1 MTVVLL
7 IVLALIGVP
16 LFAVIAI
23 GAFAGFIDLEL
34 SLMLVPMEFQRI
46 GDLPVLIALPM
57 FTFAGV
63 LLAESRTPQRLVDFT
78 HAALGWLPG
87 GLAILGLVMFSLMT
101 AFTGASG
108 ITVIAL
114 GSLMLPALIQ
124 AGYERRFALGMVT
137 TGSSLGVLFAPSL
150 PLILYAVVAQQVA
163 PGEGIGVNDLFL
175 AGILPGL
182 LMIVLLAAWS
192 MWQQRSIE
200 TPQTST
206 RPTSPLSVWEAGR
219 RIIWELPLPF
229 VVLGGIYSGWLL
241 VAEAAVVTAVWVL
254 ITLVLLRREIAFR
267 RLPAI
272 ISEAMMLVGAILI
285 ILGMSLA
292 STNAMIDA
300 QIPQKLLAWVTPL
313 IDSKFVFLML
323 INLVLLVAGM
333 VLDIFAALVILA
345 PLIIPIALAFG
356 VDPVHL
362 GIIFLANLQIGY
374 CTPPVGINLFLASHR
389 FGDDIL
395 KVYRATL
402 PFLGLLLIALLLITW
417 FPGLSLWLGSLAA

>member
-1 MTVVLL
+1 MIAIVLL
-7 IVLALIGVP
+7 LLAIIGVP

-23 GAFAGFIDLEL
+23 GAFAGFSNLEL

-46 GDLPVLIALPM
+46 GDLPILVALPM

-78 HAALGWLPG
+78 QSALGWLPG
-87 GLAILGLVMFSLMT
+87 GLAILALVMFSLMT

-124 AGYERRFALGMVT
+124 AGYQRQFALGLVT

-163 PGEGIGVNDLFL
+163 PGQGIGVNDLFL
-175 AGILPGL
+175 AGLLPGL

-192 MWQQRSIE
+192 MWQGKQQGVFAISDDEADRV
-200 TPQTST
+200 
-206 RPTSPLSVWEAGR
+206 PLGIATK
-219 RIIWELPLPF
+219 RIAWELPLPF

-254 ITLVLLRREIAFR
+254 VTLVFIRREISFQY
-267 RLPAI
+267 LPKVI
-272 ISEAMMLVGAILI
+272 GEAMMLVGAILI

-313 IDSKFVFLML
+313 IDSKIVFLLL
-323 INLVLLVAGM
+323 INLILLVAGM
-333 VLDIFAALVILA
+333 VLDIFAALIILA

-374 CTPPVGINLFLASHR
+374 CTPPVGVNLFLASHR

-402 PFLGLLLIALLLITW
+402 PFLFLLLIALLIITW
-417 FPGLSLWLGSLAA
+417 FPALSLWLPGR

>member
-1 MTVVLL
+1 MIAFLL
-7 IVLALIGVP
+7 ILLALVGVP
-16 LFAVIAI
+16 LFAVIGLGAI
-23 GAFAGFIDLEL
+23 LGYIDVEL
-34 SLMLVPMEFQRI
+34 DPVLVAMEFQRI
-46 GDLPVLIALPM
+46 GDLPVLVALPM
-57 FTFAGV
+57 FCLAGV
-63 LLAESRTPQRLVDFT
+63 LVAESGTPRRLVDLT
-78 HAALGWLPG
+78 RASLGWLPG

-124 AGYERRFALGMVT
+124 AGYPRRFALGLVT

-163 PGEGIGVNDLFL
+163 PGQGIGVNDLFL
-175 AGILPGL
+175 AGLLPGL
-182 LMIVLLAAWS
+182 LMIVVLAAWAI
-192 MWQQRSIE
+192 WQRRHTQDGSGE
-200 TPQTST
+200 AAEPA
-206 RPTSPLSVWEAGR
+206 PPLWPSLRAMA
-219 RIIWELPLPF
+219 WELPLPF

-241 VAEAAVVTAVWVL
+241 VAEAAVVTAVWVVVS
-254 ITLVLLRREIAFR
+254 LVLIRREIPIK
-267 RLPAI
+267 RLPAL
-272 ISEAMMLVGAILI
+272 ISESMMLVGAILL

-292 STNAMIDA
+292 STNVMIDA
-300 QIPQKLLAWVTPL
+300 QVPQRLLAWVTPL
-313 IDSKFVFLML
+313 IDSKLVFLLL

-362 GIIFLANLQIGY
+362 GIVFLANLQIGY

-395 KVYRATL
+395 RVYRSTL
-402 PFLGLLLIALLLITW
+402 PFLGLLLVALLIITW
-417 FPGLSLWLGSLAA
+417 FPGLSLWLTGRG

>member
-1 MTVVLL
+1 MIAIVLL
-7 IVLALIGVP
+7 LLAIIGVP

-23 GAFAGFIDLEL
+23 GAFAGFSNLEL

-46 GDLPVLIALPM
+46 GDLPILVALPM

-78 HAALGWLPG
+78 QSALGWLPG
-87 GLAILGLVMFSLMT
+87 GLAILALVMFSLMT

-124 AGYERRFALGMVT
+124 AGYQRQFALGLVT

-163 PGEGIGVNDLFL
+163 PGQGIGVNDLFL
-175 AGILPGL
+175 AGLLPGL

-192 MWQQRSIE
+192 MWQRKQQGVLAKSDDDPDRV
-200 TPQTST
+200 
-206 RPTSPLSVWEAGR
+206 PLGIATK
-219 RIIWELPLPF
+219 RIAWELPLPF

-254 ITLVLLRREIAFR
+254 VTLVFIRREISFQH
-267 RLPAI
+267 LPKVI
-272 ISEAMMLVGAILI
+272 GEAMMLVGAILI

-313 IDSKFVFLML
+313 IDSKIVFLLL
-323 INLVLLVAGM
+323 INLILLIAGM
-333 VLDIFAALVILA
+333 VLDIFAALFILA

-402 PFLGLLLIALLLITW
+402 PFLFLLLIALLIITW
-417 FPGLSLWLGSLAA
+417 FPALSLWLPGR

>member
-1 MTVVLL
+1 MIAIVLL
-7 IVLALIGVP
+7 LLAIIGVP

-23 GAFAGFIDLEL
+23 GAFAGFSNLEL

-46 GDLPVLIALPM
+46 GDLPILVALPM

-78 HAALGWLPG
+78 QSALGWLPG
-87 GLAILGLVMFSLMT
+87 GLAILALVMFSLMT

-124 AGYERRFALGMVT
+124 AGYQRQFALGLVT

-163 PGEGIGVNDLFL
+163 PGQGIGVNDLFL
-175 AGILPGL
+175 AGLLPGL

-192 MWQQRSIE
+192 MWQRKQQGVLAKSDDDPDRV
-200 TPQTST
+200 
-206 RPTSPLSVWEAGR
+206 PLGIATK
-219 RIIWELPLPF
+219 RIAWELPLPF

-254 ITLVLLRREIAFR
+254 VTLVFIRREISFQN
-267 RLPAI
+267 LPKVI
-272 ISEAMMLVGAILI
+272 GEAMMLVGAILV

-313 IDSKFVFLML
+313 IDSKIVFLLL
-323 INLVLLVAGM
+323 INLILLIAGM

-402 PFLGLLLIALLLITW
+402 PFLFLLLIALLIITW
-417 FPGLSLWLGSLAA
+417 FPALSLWLPGR

>member
-1 MTVVLL
+1 VIIVLL
-7 IVLALIGVP
+7 LLLALAGMP

-23 GAFAGFIDLEL
+23 GAMSGYHSAELDLT
-34 SLMLVPMEFQRI
+34 LVAMEFQRI
-46 GDLPVLIALPM
+46 GEMPVLVALPL

-63 LLAESRTPQRLVDFT
+63 LVAHSQTPGRLVDLSRS
-78 HAALGWLPG
+78 ALGWLPG
-87 GLAILGLVMFSLMT
+87 GLAILALFMFALMT

-108 ITVIAL
+108 ITVVAL

-124 AGYERRFALGMVT
+124 AGYQRRFALGMVT
-137 TGSSLGVLFAPSL
+137 TGSSMGVLFAPSL

-163 PGEGIGVNDLFL
+163 PGQGIGVDDLFL

-182 LMIVLLAAWS
+182 LMLAMIAAYA
-192 MWQQRSIE
+192 MWMQRSLPPEAIE
-200 TPQTST
+200 P
-206 RPTSPLSVWEAGR
+206 PPLLKSIRA
-219 RIIWELPLPF
+219 IAWELPLPF

-241 VAEAAVVTAVWVL
+241 VVEAAVVTAAWVL
-254 ITLVLLRREIAFR
+254 ITLVVIRREIAWS
-267 RLPAI
+267 RLAAI
-272 ISEAMMLVGAILI
+272 ITEAMMLVGAILI

-292 STNAMIDA
+292 STNVMIDA
-300 QIPQKLLAWVTPL
+300 GVPQRLFEWVAPH
-313 IDSKFVFLML
+313 IDSRIVFLL
-323 INLVLLVAGM
+323 LVNVVLLIAGM
-333 VLDIFAALVILA
+333 LLDIFAALVILA
-345 PLIIPIALAFG
+345 PLIIPVALAFG

-402 PFLGLLLIALLLITW
+402 PFLGLLLVALLIITW
-417 FPGLSLWLGSLAA
+417 WPGLSLWLTGRQW